1 MQLKKYGLNLI
12 SVTALGIGSVVGAGI
27 FALLGQVIMMAGDQ
41 TYYAFII
48 AGVAA
53 LFSGY
58 SYSRLAAAY
67 PDSGGLTDYF
77 HIAFKKRW
85 VVGTFSLIYMMTSAV
100 SICMMAKSFGIYAVK
115 LFPHV
120 QDTNFFIN
128 AAACFLIVGLA
139 ALNMQRSKDV
149 GNTEIVMVSIKMGI
163 LLSLIIAA
171 LIHYDIAEKMQT
183 IPFNEVKFMGSI
195 GVTFFAFAGYGVITN
210 AAGDVKNPQRTITWG
225 IFLTILIVIGLY
237 LALAFVALHF
247 IPAKELMANADIA
260 VAVAANRLMGDWGYA
275 LMYITAV
282 IAFISGIGATYF
294 SIFRISYT
302 YRQLRVFREVCAKGT
317 VSRAGDDNGMKQSN
331 VSASIAD
338 LEANLGLQLFNR
350 IKNKMVLTAA
360 GKDILNY
367 IMGFD
372 RIMYDVKN
380 YKRQN
385 NTLQGTVRLWTSDGL
400 GAGYVSV
407 CLSDFYLQYPQI
419 SVDVVC
425 SLERP
430 KNLDK
435 MDICIIYE
443 EPGADMTTVFK
454 GRLKFGLF
462 ASLDYLSVFGRP
474 KSIEDLQK
482 NHKICTRD
490 NFASVWPRWKEILDG
505 AQNVVASTNATAVL
519 LSLIRDGNGVSLHPI
534 GSASREKDLVF
545 LSELGY
551 EEEHD
556 FWIATRKDYVQRP
569 EVKVLI
575 ECIRDATLKI

>member
-100 SICMMAKSFGIYAVK
+100 SICMMAKSFGI
-115 LFPHV
+115 
-120 QDTNFFIN
+120 
-128 AAACFLIVGLA
+128 
-139 ALNMQRSKDV
+139 
-149 GNTEIVMVSIKMGI
+149 
-163 LLSLIIAA
+163 
-171 LIHYDIAEKMQT
+171 
-183 IPFNEVKFMGSI
+183 
-195 GVTFFAFAGYGVITN
+195 
-210 AAGDVKNPQRTITWG
+210 
-225 IFLTILIVIGLY
+225 
-237 LALAFVALHF
+237 
-247 IPAKELMANADIA
+247 
-260 VAVAANRLMGDWGYA
+260 
-275 LMYITAV
+275 
-282 IAFISGIGATYF
+282 
-294 SIFRISYT
+294 
-302 YRQLRVFREVCAKGT
+302 
-317 VSRAGDDNGMKQSN
+317 
-331 VSASIAD
+331 
-338 LEANLGLQLFNR
+338 
-350 IKNKMVLTAA
+350 
-360 GKDILNY
+360 Y

-551 EEEHD
+551 GEEHD

>member
-1 MQLKKYGLNLI
+1 MEE
-12 SVTALGIGSVVGAGI
+12 
-27 FALLGQVIMMAGDQ
+27 
-41 TYYAFII
+41 
-48 AGVAA
+48 
-53 LFSGY
+53 
-58 SYSRLAAAY
+58 
-67 PDSGGLTDYF
+67 
-77 HIAFKKRW
+77 
-85 VVGTFSLIYMMTSAV
+85 
-100 SICMMAKSFGIYAVK
+100 AVK
-115 LFPHV
+115 KHM
-120 QDTNFFIN
+120 
-128 AAACFLIVGLA
+128 GLKVKIMRERA
-139 ALNMQRSKDV
+139 KLTQEQLAEEC
-149 GNTEIVMVSIKMGI
+149 GVSW
-163 LLSLIIAA
+163 
-171 LIHYDIAEKMQT
+171 
-183 IPFNEVKFMGSI
+183 
-195 GVTFFAFAGYGVITN
+195 
-210 AAGDVKNPQRTITWG
+210 RTISNLERG
-225 IFLTILIVIGLY
+225 LVVPDLT
-237 LALAFVALHF
+237 
-247 IPAKELMANADIA
+247 M
-260 VAVAANRLMGDWGYA
+260 
-275 LMYITAV
+275 
-282 IAFISGIGATYF
+282 
-294 SIFRISYT
+294 
-302 YRQLRVFREVCAKGT
+302 LR
-317 VSRAGDDNGMKQSN
+317 
-331 VSASIAD
+331 SIAQKFNASVD
-338 LEANLGLQLFNR
+338 DMLE
-350 IKNKMVLTAA
+350 
-360 GKDILNY
+360 LN
-367 IMGFD
+367 
-372 RIMYDVKN
+372 
-380 YKRQN
+380 
-385 NTLQGTVRLWTSDGL
+385 
-400 GAGYVSV
+400 
-407 CLSDFYLQYPQI
+407 PQI

>member
-260 VAVAANRLMGDWGYA
+260 VAVAANRLMGGWGYA

-294 SIFRISYT
+294 SIFRISYALSQQHILPEF
-302 YRQLRVFREVCAKGT
+302 YHRRFWQRGT
-317 VSRAGDDNGMKQSN
+317 WGNLLTVLLMLAATLWFDFNQIVNLS
-331 VSASIAD
+331 SAA
-338 LEANLGLQLFNR
+338 
-350 IKNKMVLTAA
+350 
-360 GKDILNY
+360 
-367 IMGFD
+367 
-372 RIMYDVKN
+372 
-380 YKRQN
+380 
-385 NTLQGTVRLWTSDGL
+385 
-400 GAGYVSV
+400 

>member
-1 MQLKKYGLNLI
+1 MIERVN
-12 SVTALGIGSVVGAGI
+12 
-27 FALLGQVIMMAGDQ
+27 
-41 TYYAFII
+41 
-48 AGVAA
+48 
-53 LFSGY
+53 
-58 SYSRLAAAY
+58 
-67 PDSGGLTDYF
+67 
-77 HIAFKKRW
+77 
-85 VVGTFSLIYMMTSAV
+85 SL
-100 SICMMAKSFGIYAVK
+100 
-115 LFPHV
+115 
-120 QDTNFFIN
+120 
-128 AAACFLIVGLA
+128 
-139 ALNMQRSKDV
+139 
-149 GNTEIVMVSIKMGI
+149 E
-163 LLSLIIAA
+163 
-171 LIHYDIAEKMQT
+171 
-183 IPFNEVKFMGSI
+183 
-195 GVTFFAFAGYGVITN
+195 
-210 AAGDVKNPQRTITWG
+210 
-225 IFLTILIVIGLY
+225 
-237 LALAFVALHF
+237 
-247 IPAKELMANADIA
+247 
-260 VAVAANRLMGDWGYA
+260 
-275 LMYITAV
+275 
-282 IAFISGIGATYF
+282 
-294 SIFRISYT
+294 
-302 YRQLRVFREVCAKGT
+302 
-317 VSRAGDDNGMKQSN
+317 
-331 VSASIAD
+331 
-338 LEANLGLQLFNR
+338 
-350 IKNKMVLTAA
+350 
-360 GKDILNY
+360 
-367 IMGFD
+367 
-372 RIMYDVKN
+372 
-380 YKRQN
+380 N

>member
-1 MQLKKYGLNLI
+1 
-12 SVTALGIGSVVGAGI
+12 
-27 FALLGQVIMMAGDQ
+27 
-41 TYYAFII
+41 
-48 AGVAA
+48 
-53 LFSGY
+53 
-58 SYSRLAAAY
+58 
-67 PDSGGLTDYF
+67 
-77 HIAFKKRW
+77 
-85 VVGTFSLIYMMTSAV
+85 
-100 SICMMAKSFGIYAVK
+100 
-115 LFPHV
+115 
-120 QDTNFFIN
+120 
-128 AAACFLIVGLA
+128 
-139 ALNMQRSKDV
+139 
-149 GNTEIVMVSIKMGI
+149 MGI
-163 LLSLIIAA
+163 KDDAI
-171 LIHYDIAEKMQT
+171 
-183 IPFNEVKFMGSI
+183 
-195 GVTFFAFAGYGVITN
+195 
-210 AAGDVKNPQRTITWG
+210 
-225 IFLTILIVIGLY
+225 
-237 LALAFVALHF
+237 
-247 IPAKELMANADIA
+247 
-260 VAVAANRLMGDWGYA
+260 
-275 LMYITAV
+275 
-282 IAFISGIGATYF
+282 
-294 SIFRISYT
+294 T

-385 NTLQGTVRLWTSDGL
+385 NTLQGTVRLWTNDGL

-419 SVDVVC
+419 SVDMVC

-556 FWIATRKDYVQRP
+556 FWIATHKDYVQRP

>member
-1 MQLKKYGLNLI
+1 MIINNYLN
-12 SVTALGIGSVVGAGI
+12 
-27 FALLGQVIMMAGDQ
+27 
-41 TYYAFII
+41 
-48 AGVAA
+48 
-53 LFSGY
+53 
-58 SYSRLAAAY
+58 
-67 PDSGGLTDYF
+67 
-77 HIAFKKRW
+77 
-85 VVGTFSLIYMMTSAV
+85 
-100 SICMMAKSFGIYAVK
+100 
-115 LFPHV
+115 
-120 QDTNFFIN
+120 
-128 AAACFLIVGLA
+128 
-139 ALNMQRSKDV
+139 
-149 GNTEIVMVSIKMGI
+149 
-163 LLSLIIAA
+163 
-171 LIHYDIAEKMQT
+171 
-183 IPFNEVKFMGSI
+183 
-195 GVTFFAFAGYGVITN
+195 
-210 AAGDVKNPQRTITWG
+210 
-225 IFLTILIVIGLY
+225 
-237 LALAFVALHF
+237 
-247 IPAKELMANADIA
+247 
-260 VAVAANRLMGDWGYA
+260 
-275 LMYITAV
+275 
-282 IAFISGIGATYF
+282 
-294 SIFRISYT
+294 
-302 YRQLRVFREVCAKGT
+302 
-317 VSRAGDDNGMKQSN
+317 
-331 VSASIAD
+331 
-338 LEANLGLQLFNR
+338 
-350 IKNKMVLTAA
+350 
-360 GKDILNY
+360 
-367 IMGFD
+367 
-372 RIMYDVKN
+372 
-380 YKRQN
+380 
-385 NTLQGTVRLWTSDGL
+385 
-400 GAGYVSV
+400 
-407 CLSDFYLQYPQI
+407 PQI

>member
-128 AAACFLIVGLA
+128 TAACFLIVGLA

-282 IAFISGIGATYF
+282 IA
-294 SIFRISYT
+294 
-302 YRQLRVFREVCAKGT
+302 L
-317 VSRAGDDNGMKQSN
+317 
-331 VSASIAD
+331 
-338 LEANLGLQLFNR
+338 
-350 IKNKMVLTAA
+350 
-360 GKDILNY
+360 
-367 IMGFD
+367 
-372 RIMYDVKN
+372 
-380 YKRQN
+380 
-385 NTLQGTVRLWTSDGL
+385 
-400 GAGYVSV
+400 
-407 CLSDFYLQYPQI
+407 
-419 SVDVVC
+419 
-425 SLERP
+425 
-430 KNLDK
+430 
-435 MDICIIYE
+435 
-443 EPGADMTTVFK
+443 
-454 GRLKFGLF
+454 
-462 ASLDYLSVFGRP
+462 
-474 KSIEDLQK
+474 
-482 NHKICTRD
+482 
-490 NFASVWPRWKEILDG
+490 
-505 AQNVVASTNATAVL
+505 TNATAVL

-556 FWIATRKDYVQRP
+556 FWIATRKDYVQRL

>member
-1 MQLKKYGLNLI
+1 
-12 SVTALGIGSVVGAGI
+12 
-27 FALLGQVIMMAGDQ
+27 
-41 TYYAFII
+41 
-48 AGVAA
+48 
-53 LFSGY
+53 
-58 SYSRLAAAY
+58 
-67 PDSGGLTDYF
+67 
-77 HIAFKKRW
+77 
-85 VVGTFSLIYMMTSAV
+85 
-100 SICMMAKSFGIYAVK
+100 
-115 LFPHV
+115 
-120 QDTNFFIN
+120 
-128 AAACFLIVGLA
+128 
-139 ALNMQRSKDV
+139 
-149 GNTEIVMVSIKMGI
+149 
-163 LLSLIIAA
+163 
-171 LIHYDIAEKMQT
+171 
-183 IPFNEVKFMGSI
+183 
-195 GVTFFAFAGYGVITN
+195 
-210 AAGDVKNPQRTITWG
+210 
-225 IFLTILIVIGLY
+225 
-237 LALAFVALHF
+237 
-247 IPAKELMANADIA
+247 
-260 VAVAANRLMGDWGYA
+260 
-275 LMYITAV
+275 
-282 IAFISGIGATYF
+282 
-294 SIFRISYT
+294 
-302 YRQLRVFREVCAKGT
+302 
-317 VSRAGDDNGMKQSN
+317 MKQSN

-385 NTLQGTVRLWTSDGL
+385 NTLQGTVRLWTSDVL

>member
-139 ALNMQRSKDV
+139 ALNMQRSKDI

-183 IPFNEVKFMGSI
+183 IP
-195 GVTFFAFAGYGVITN
+195 Y
-210 AAGDVKNPQRTITWG
+210 
-225 IFLTILIVIGLY
+225 
-237 LALAFVALHF
+237 
-247 IPAKELMANADIA
+247 
-260 VAVAANRLMGDWGYA
+260 
-275 LMYITAV
+275 
-282 IAFISGIGATYF
+282 
-294 SIFRISYT
+294 
-302 YRQLRVFREVCAKGT
+302 
-317 VSRAGDDNGMKQSN
+317 
-331 VSASIAD
+331 
-338 LEANLGLQLFNR
+338 
-350 IKNKMVLTAA
+350 
-360 GKDILNY
+360 
-367 IMGFD
+367 
-372 RIMYDVKN
+372 
-380 YKRQN
+380 
-385 NTLQGTVRLWTSDGL
+385 
-400 GAGYVSV
+400 
-407 CLSDFYLQYPQI
+407 
-419 SVDVVC
+419 
-425 SLERP
+425 
-430 KNLDK
+430 
-435 MDICIIYE
+435 
-443 EPGADMTTVFK
+443 
-454 GRLKFGLF
+454 
-462 ASLDYLSVFGRP
+462 
-474 KSIEDLQK
+474 
-482 NHKICTRD
+482 
-490 NFASVWPRWKEILDG
+490 
-505 AQNVVASTNATAVL
+505 VVASTNATAVL

>member
-294 SIFRISYT
+294 SI
-302 YRQLRVFREVCAKGT
+302 
-317 VSRAGDDNGMKQSN
+317 
-331 VSASIAD
+331 
-338 LEANLGLQLFNR
+338 
-350 IKNKMVLTAA
+350 
-360 GKDILNY
+360 
-367 IMGFD
+367 
-372 RIMYDVKN
+372 IMYDVKN

-419 SVDVVC
+419 SVDMVC